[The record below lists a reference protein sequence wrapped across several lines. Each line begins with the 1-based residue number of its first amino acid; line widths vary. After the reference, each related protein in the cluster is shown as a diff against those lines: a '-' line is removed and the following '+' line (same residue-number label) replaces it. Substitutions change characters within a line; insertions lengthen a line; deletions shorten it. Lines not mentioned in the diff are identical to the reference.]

1 MADPMT
7 QATTADGAA
16 MPSPALSNPA
26 DEQPREF
33 LRGWRILLLAL
44 AGAATTASVTLLY
57 GFGTLVVPL
66 QNAFGWSR
74 ADLQVTIAFMSG
86 GVVVASQLAGWAMG
100 RWGMRRMVL
109 FSLPALALAL
119 LAITQISGSIGWL
132 YLGFFLAPIAGVG
145 ITFVTW
151 TQLVSHWFDRSRG
164 LALAIVLCGSGITA
178 AVLPPLITAAI
189 EHWDWR
195 AGFVVLAAL
204 PLLLALP
211 LAWRLLQPYPPA
223 APASGRATP
232 EPAKAS
238 ANAAKLDVNAGLP
251 STFRTSVRSRKFW
264 VLNLALTLV
273 VSAVVGMV
281 TNTVPLLRDI
291 GLSAT
296 DASRIFSSFG
306 FALISGRLLAGWLI
320 DRLWAPGVAAV
331 TLSMP
336 AIGCALL
343 WQADAA
349 TAMPVL
355 LFAVGLIGVGAG
367 AEFDLSAYLVSRYFG
382 LADYA
387 RLFGI
392 HLGLITA
399 GSVLGPLMFAAMYRS
414 AGGYGPLLAYCTAV
428 CVFGPLL
435 LLTLGSAPSR
445 QSQAGSPHIETNP

>member
-1 MADPMT
+1 MT
-7 QATTADGAA
+7 QATTADGAT
-16 MPSPALSNPA
+16 MPSPAHSAPA

-66 QNAFGWSR
+66 QKAFGWSR

-100 RWGMRRMVL
+100 RWGMRRLVL
-109 FSLPALALAL
+109 FSMPALALAL
-119 LAITQISGSIGWL
+119 FAITQISGSIGWL

-189 EHWDWR
+189 ERWDWR

-204 PLLLALP
+204 PLLVALP
-211 LAWRLLQPYPPA
+211 LAWRMLQPYPPA
-223 APASGRATP
+223 SGASARATP
-232 EPAKAS
+232 KPAAT
-238 ANAAKLDVNAGLP
+238 AAKPDVNAGSP

-306 FALISGRLLAGWLI
+306 FALIGGRLLAGWLI

-355 LFAVGLIGVGAG
+355 LIAVGLIGVGAG

-428 CVFGPLL
+428 CVIGPLL

-445 QSQAGSPHIETNP
+445 ESPLAATPA